1 MLSKALETGSLLN
14 GFLGNALF
22 ALCCWGARAIAR
34 SLDRYNPVYRQFLTV
49 FVACSW
55 VVLNIYFYRHLQGDA
70 FLTFSIVS
78 FAVVA
83 LFAWRELN
91 QFWRLGLI
99 GADKRVSTGVDYKRS
114 LRLCSNSLD
123 FLGIGA
129 SKLTQEAKEFDS
141 AMKRCNRSHQP
152 IRFLLCDPNNLELQE
167 IAKQAG
173 RDREEYRVNVRESLR
188 VIARQRTDRARNIQV
203 RFYKRLP
210 LFRLMLIDGWLCL
223 ATHYVFGEGDGSQWP
238 QLHIRRDPKRD
249 KESLYY
255 PFRRYFEE
263 LWKESEEWDFASRL
277 GD

>member
-1 MLSKALETGSLLN
+1 MLSQGLDTGSLLN

-34 SLDRYNPVYRQFLTV
+34 SLDRYNPAYRQLLTG
-49 FVACSW
+49 FVACFW

-70 FLTFSIVS
+70 FLTFSVVS

-99 GADKRVSTGVDYKRS
+99 GTDNQVSTGVDYSRS

-123 FLGIGA
+123 FLGVGA

-141 AMKRCNRSHQP
+141 AMGRCHRSDQP
-152 IRFLLCDPNNLELQE
+152 IRFLLCDPNNPQLEE
-167 IAKQAG
+167 IAKLAG
-173 RDREEYRVNVRESLR
+173 RDREEYSTNVKESLR
-188 VIARQRTDRARNIQV
+188 IIARQRKDRARNIQV

-223 ATHYVFGEGDGSQWP
+223 ASHYVFGEGDGSQWP
-238 QLHIRRDPKRD
+238 QLHIRRNPKRD

-255 PFRRYFEE
+255 PFKRYYEE
-263 LWKESEEWDFASRL
+263 LWDVSEEWDFVSRL